1 MPNQPPEERYLA
13 ETAQILSQNL
23 ETDLLVNN
31 QAWEQLRN
39 TLIDFLD
46 NLMRTDTNRLYYYLY
61 RIDVSEKR
69 IKKAVSETNNQVLT
83 AALLADLIL
92 ERTLEKVK
100 TRLAYKQWQKT
111 QTPPNEPIEG
121 ADDW

>member
-1 MPNQPPEERYLA
+1 MPNQPSEKAYLA
-13 ETAQILSQNL
+13 ETAQLLSHNL
-23 ETDLLVNN
+23 EIDLLANN
-31 QAWEQLRN
+31 QAWEQLRSA
-39 TLIDFLD
+39 LIDFLD
-46 NLMRTDTNRLYYYLY
+46 NLMRTDTNRLYHYLY

-69 IKKAVSETNNQVLT
+69 IKKAVSETNDQVLT

-100 TRLAYKQWQKT
+100 TRLAYRQWQKT
-111 QTPPNEPIEG
+111 QTPPTEPIEE

>member
-1 MPNQPPEERYLA
+1 MPNHPPKEAYLA
-13 ETAQILSQNL
+13 ETAQLLSHNL
-23 ETDLLVNN
+23 EIDLLANN
-31 QAWEQLRN
+31 QAWEQLRS

-69 IKKAVSETNNQVLT
+69 IKKAVSETNDQILS

-100 TRLAYKQWQKT
+100 TRLAYRQWQQT
-111 QTPPNEPIEG
+111 QAPPAEPIEE